1 MFSDTNKPIFTI
13 RGNMLPRRE
22 IYKSL
27 RNKWFKKTGKSNRDL
42 ADLIGVRP
50 QVASTYATGTDG
62 RTPPWTAILALCEEL
77 ELEIVLTPNEIK
89 IQKSNKN

>member
-1 MFSDTNKPIFTI
+1 MFLDTGKPVFTI

-27 RNKWFKKTGKSNRDL
+27 RNKWFKKTGKSNVDL

-62 RTPPWTAILALCEEL
+62 RTPPWTAILALCAEL
-77 ELEIVLTPNEIK
+77 GMEILLTPNEIK
-89 IQKSNKN
+89 IQKAGE